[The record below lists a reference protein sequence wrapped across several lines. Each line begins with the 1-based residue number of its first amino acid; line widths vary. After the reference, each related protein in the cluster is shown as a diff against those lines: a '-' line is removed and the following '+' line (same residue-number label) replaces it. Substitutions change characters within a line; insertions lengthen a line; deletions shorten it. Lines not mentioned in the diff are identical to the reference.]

1 MPERSHNKEVK
12 ATPASIAHY
21 YPPKRGGE
29 AVAKR
34 QPIDEGGRSDTD
46 IDRQVAEQQK
56 ADRAKAYW
64 DMAESISDLA
74 TVDGVGGVHIPAGS
88 GRKSGRYMKGAHIEL
103 IAAHQDQIRE
113 GIKELSDMN
122 NDVYPQLDPEAVA
135 RQFSGQS
142 VEDALSIYP
151 QLDPE
156 KEARRFSGKDEGDN
170 DVYPQLD
177 PEAVARQFSGQSVED
192 ALSIYPQLDPEKE
205 ARRFSGKGATKDDES
220 KKDSRDEL
228 LGPREIL
235 EEKRNDFAKFV
246 AKDRTSYF
254 GRFMKGDGLMAKLAR
269 RIPGVTAV
277 VDALNK
283 RLSSKELSEA
293 QEQYEEQLDLV
304 LTQVMSRVE
313 RHDADNVS
321 LDVLLAAKKAEFI
334 NEDCLLERKIAQE
347 LEARSKTAGTLTRWW
362 MSQNGKKFGR
372 LKKAAAVAGGAF
384 FTAAVATVFLPGT
397 IAGVSTG
404 AIVGGLTGG
413 SIAHQI
419 HRRHHRAEVGRRED
433 GAAITWAEQQA
444 ETHRASLEDSLR
456 NVSDAKDIH
465 AGVITNAVEKD
476 TEKEKQAERRRLKI
490 SAGIGASAGG
500 LAGVTVGKI
509 HSIIE
514 NSRHIDTPASTPA
527 STHNPVMDNNSGA
540 NSLYTMRPNVD
551 TVKDVGEQ
559 ILTGHVNTGDGFTQV
574 LQQQFNNL
582 SPEQL
587 YQMHKD
593 AVKAFGDHY
602 ITGVDTYTMPDGN
615 LGFSGTGNAQFVK
628 GFEDFANQWV
638 ATHS

>member
-1 MPERSHNKEVK
+1 
-12 ATPASIAHY
+12 
-21 YPPKRGGE
+21 
-29 AVAKR
+29 
-34 QPIDEGGRSDTD
+34 
-46 IDRQVAEQQK
+46 
-56 ADRAKAYW
+56 
-64 DMAESISDLA
+64 
-74 TVDGVGGVHIPAGS
+74 
-88 GRKSGRYMKGAHIEL
+88 MKGAHIEL

-122 NDVYPQLDPEAVA
+122 KDVYPQLDPEAVA

-142 VEDALSIYP
+142 A
-151 QLDPE
+151 
-156 KEARRFSGKDEGDN
+156 EGVLN
-170 DVYPQLD
+170 V
-177 PEAVARQFSGQSVED
+177 
-192 ALSIYPQLDPEKE
+192 YPQLDPEKE

-254 GRFMKGDGLMAKLAR
+254 GRFMKGDGLMTKLAR
-269 RIPGVTAV
+269 RIPGVTAI
-277 VDALNK
+277 VDVLNK

-347 LEARSKTAGTLTRWW
+347 LEARSKTAGTLTHWW

-384 FTAAVATVFLPGT
+384 LTAAVATVFLPGT

-465 AGVITNAVEKD
+465 AGVITDAVEKD
-476 TEKEKQAERRRLKI
+476 TEKEKRAERRRLKI
-490 SAGIGASAGG
+490 SFGIGASAGG
-500 LAGVTVGKI
+500 LADVTVGGKI

-514 NSRHIDTPASTPA
+514 SSRHIDTPASTSTPA

-593 AVKAFGDHY
+593 AVKTFGDHY

>member
-122 NDVYPQLDPEAVA
+122 
-135 RQFSGQS
+135 
-142 VEDALSIYP
+142 
-151 QLDPE
+151 
-156 KEARRFSGKDEGDN
+156 N

-444 ETHRASLEDSLR
+444 ETHRASLEDSLK